1 MKRASAVERANP
13 NSVLRTFRPGG
24 TVIAES
30 ERMTSR
36 GFFAAIVAAGRR
48 RLTGGGVI
56 LFVLGALLAAPG
68 VAQTPAPGSVL
79 VPESSAPANSAA
91 APSAT
96 PTNPTANAA
105 PAAKPA
111 EPFHLNIGLE
121 GTGGQQGQ
129 VSVAIQIV
137 LIMTLLSVAPSI
149 VLLMTSFTRI
159 VIVLGFVRTAL
170 GTPSAPSNQ
179 IIVGLSLFLTFFL
192 MGPVIDRVQKEA
204 LAPYLDGKI
213 TSTQALDAASQPL
226 KEFMLKQTRTR
237 DLEYF
242 LELGGFGPTAIK
254 DLPMRVVIPAFVVSE
269 LQTAFQMGFLLFLP
283 FLVIDFLVSSVL
295 MALGMMMMPP
305 VTIALPLK
313 LLLFVLVDGWH
324 LVVKS
329 IVQSFA

>member
-1 MKRASAVERANP
+1 MIAALPTFGGKASRFSWISRLLLVL
-13 NSVLRTFRPGG
+13 SVF
-24 TVIAES
+24 
-30 ERMTSR
+30 TS
-36 GFFAAIVAAGRR
+36 
-48 RLTGGGVI
+48 
-56 LFVLGALLAAPG
+56 LAA
-68 VAQTPAPGSVL
+68 VSSAQTPPSGVIT
-79 VPESSAPANSAA
+79 PSAP
-91 APSAT
+91 PV
-96 PTNPTANAA
+96 AA
-105 PAAKPA
+105 PAAASAAPA
-111 EPFHLNIGLE
+111 STPSKTDPFRLNIGLE
-121 GTGGQQGQ
+121 GTGQPGQI
-129 VSVAIQIV
+129 SVAVQIV
-137 LIMTLLSVAPSI
+137 LVMTLLSVAPSI
-149 VLLMTSFTRI
+149 VLLMTTFTRI

-192 MGPVIDRVQKEA
+192 MGPVFDRVHKEA
-204 LAPYLDGKI
+204 ITPYLDNKI
-213 TSTQALDAASQPL
+213 SVTQALDQATGPL

-242 LELGGFGPTAIK
+242 LELGGFGPTAVK
-254 DLPMRVVIPAFVVSE
+254 DLPIRVVIPAFVISE

-329 IVQSFA
+329 LVQSFVT